1 MRRLLI
7 TLLFSFVVLTISC
20 DAAHDG
26 EIDMSNSNLALP
38 PPILSGETALEQ
50 ALNKRRSV
58 RQFSNQPLNL
68 QEIGQLLWATQ
79 GISDHDRGFRTAP
92 SAGATYPLE
101 VLIVVAD
108 AKELAP
114 GLYRYHPQGHE
125 LRIMKKGDLRSTF
138 FRAALNQSPIESA
151 PATIVITA
159 VHERTET
166 RYGGRAERYVAMEAG
181 HAAQNLSLQA
191 VALGL
196 GTVVIGAFD
205 DARIAELLALHS
217 GESPLYLIPMGRP

>member
-1 MRRLLI
+1 M
-7 TLLFSFVVLTISC
+7 T
-20 DAAHDG
+20 
-26 EIDMSNSNLALP
+26 NSNLALP
-38 PPILSGETALEQ
+38 PPILAGETSLEQ

-58 RQFSNQPLNL
+58 RRFSNQPLTL

-79 GISDHDRGFRTAP
+79 GISDHNRGFRTAP

-101 VLIVVAD
+101 VLVVVAD

-125 LRIMKKGDLRSTF
+125 LRIMKQGDHRSAL
-138 FRAALNQSPIESA
+138 FRAAMSQSPIDSA

-159 VHERTET
+159 VQERTES

-191 VALGL
+191 VALDL

-205 DARIAELLALHS
+205 DTRITELLTLHS
-217 GESPLYLIPMGRP
+217 GESPLYLIPVGRP

>member
-1 MRRLLI
+1 
-7 TLLFSFVVLTISC
+7 
-20 DAAHDG
+20 
-26 EIDMSNSNLALP
+26 MSNSNLALP